1 LEHFELESKFEQA
14 MKPPTPVAVP
24 VLLPGVD
31 KELMFE
37 LDQAEIDEMPE
48 GQEKQK
54 LQASLDVKRY
64 EQVDMRRRNR
74 KMQLVLRPKVETSVS
89 VVEEDESRSL
99 VGAPIPP
106 PPTPPHPASP
116 ADIALVRQ
124 AATKTKSSFFVR
136 MKTFVQPKTKEE
148 EVEVMLT
155 PEQEKA
161 KADRDAHAD
170 ELKNKVGEH
179 PISPLS
185 PL

>member
-1 LEHFELESKFEQA
+1 

-161 KADRDAHAD
+161 KADRDVHAD